1 MSPGKQCLIV
11 LHLLL
16 FGVVVSWL
24 PTRNPPPWGISPS
37 ALSAIAARQA
47 YEFTRTNRVEAKWL
61 KELVVLRKT
70 ILENAREDLITSED
84 LQGTPQEV
92 VGKIAQK
99 VKASN
104 IHSRD

>member
-1 MSPGKQCLIV
+1 MHCIFLIQQKV
-11 LHLLL
+11 DEHDDEFETIESSVNDLN
-16 FGVVVSWL
+16 VST
-24 PTRNPPPWGISPS
+24 PFAFS
-37 ALSAIAARQA
+37 
-47 YEFTRTNRVEAKWL
+47 TNLYYSKDILA
-61 KELVVLRKT
+61 KT

-99 VKASN
+99 VKASK